1 MPGFPAPVLVL
12 AAAVIFFGGIVKGVA
27 GFGYAIASTALLA
40 TFLSPSTAVVVMV
53 IPMLVANLSLLGE
66 LDSRELR
73 RCVVRFW
80 PYVTTAMVGTVL
92 GMFVLESI
100 PTVYLTG
107 GLGVF
112 TLLYVVVKQ
121 PWYPI
126 PGESLFVEYCFTSG
140 PLAKSLLGF
149 GSGLVFGVS
158 NIAVQVVA
166 YLDSLSLDRPTFVG
180 VLAMILVGISGVRVG
195 LAWTFGMYQTGNL
208 LVVSVI
214 ASLPGLAGVRLGR
227 QIRTFVP
234 NVWEQRGVLG
244 LLVVI
249 GLRLLSR
256 AVPVQLVLR

>member
-1 MPGFPAPVLVL
+1 
-12 AAAVIFFGGIVKGVA
+12 
-27 GFGYAIASTALLA
+27 
-40 TFLSPSTAVVVMV
+40 
-53 IPMLVANLSLLGE
+53 
-66 LDSRELR
+66 
-73 RCVVRFW
+73 
-80 PYVTTAMVGTVL
+80 
-92 GMFVLESI
+92 
-100 PTVYLTG
+100 
-107 GLGVF
+107 
-112 TLLYVVVKQ
+112 
-121 PWYPI
+121 
-126 PGESLFVEYCFTSG
+126 
-140 PLAKSLLGF
+140 
-149 GSGLVFGVS
+149 VFGVS